1 MGRIDPARV
10 RLFDLPSPPPG
21 VLDALQAV
29 KGLGELVS
37 DALDDLGFDGVIAA
51 STLRPTIAGA
61 RMVGPAITLR
71 NAPLAGDP
79 FVAAREGRRNLQ
91 ADFEAHA
98 LTRPGD
104 VLVIEGGRDISNLG
118 GISATMGKRQ
128 GGLGAV
134 IEGGIRDVAY
144 SRAIGYP
151 VWCRDLTARTGRWRQ
166 ETVEING
173 PVTIAGVPVRP
184 ATSSAPMR
192 ARSASS
198 RSPWPRRWSRRW
210 RAGRRPTPRA
220 SLFSPVDGRSTNSPR
235 RTGPPSANR
244 PSRRPERR
252 HERRRSAG
260 CPRRCSGGPRQP
272 GFARACAARS
282 DPRPRRPR

>member
-10 RLFDLPSPPPG
+10 RRFDLPAPPPG
-21 VLDALQAV
+21 VLDALRAV
-29 KGLGELVS
+29 EGLGELVS

-71 NAPLAGDP
+71 NAPLEDDP
-79 FVAAREGRRNLQ
+79 FVAAREGRLNLQ

-134 IEGGIRDVAY
+134 IEGGIRDVAH

-184 ATSSAPMR
+184 GDIICADESAVCVVPIALAEAVVTAVARRAATDAESLAFL
-192 ARSASS
+192 AS
-198 RSPWPRRWSRRW
+198 
-210 RAGRRPTPRA
+210 GRP
-220 SLFSPVDGRSTNSPR
+220 LHEFPVPD
-235 RTGPPSANR
+235 
-244 PSRRPERR
+244 
-252 HERRRSAG
+252 
-260 CPRRCSGGPRQP
+260 
-272 GFARACAARS
+272 AAAFRE
-282 DPRPRRPR
+282 